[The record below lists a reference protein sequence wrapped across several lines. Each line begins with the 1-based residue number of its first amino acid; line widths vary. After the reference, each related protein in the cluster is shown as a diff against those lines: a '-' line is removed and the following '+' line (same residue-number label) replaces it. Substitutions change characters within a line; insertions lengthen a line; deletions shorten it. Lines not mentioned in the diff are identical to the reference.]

1 MAYWLKIR
9 VCCVAMA
16 ETAAGKRTNP
26 DDGKEA
32 KKQATEMEKMM
43 MQMEAMMKK
52 QHESLEQRLT
62 VKMDNV
68 LGTKHQEQDKKID
81 AVRNEIVT
89 VGRTTENLNAHI
101 LKVEWLTLAWVRRS
115 RLCGSST
122 RTTQR
127 RSRGSTKTSQR
138 SRKRS
143 MTSSK
148 ARSQSPTRRRYGA
161 SPCPS

>member
-43 MQMEAMMKK
+43 MQIEAMMKK

-89 VGRTTENLNAHI
+89 VGRTTENLNARI
-101 LKVEWLTLAWVRRS
+101 LKVEVAGTSMSEEIKTLQQQHADHAKEFEGVNENITALQKTLDDIKDSIPSRR
-115 RLCGSST
+115 C
-122 RTTQR
+122 
-127 RSRGSTKTSQR
+127 
-138 SRKRS
+138 
-143 MTSSK
+143 
-148 ARSQSPTRRRYGA
+148 GA